1 MARIAPLSIAEAPAL
16 ARAELE
22 RQVAAHG
29 RVTNMKCTLAHSPAA
44 LAALMQWYGLYDV
57 VSPVLGLRATTL
69 FVHAIS
75 AETNCLV
82 CSTFF
87 RRWLVEQGE
96 DPDALVLDDRERA
109 LVEYGR
115 QLAIDAHGVSD
126 QLFVRLAGW
135 LTAEQLVALTAFG
148 GMMIATNVFNN
159 ALQVDL
165 DGYLAPFRKSPAVAA
180 ALKAG
185 NAGP

>member
-1 MARIAPLSIAEAPAL
+1 MARIAPLSIADASEL
-16 ARAELE
+16 ARAELD

-44 LAALMQWYGLYDV
+44 LTALMQWYALYDV

-82 CSTFF
+82 CYTFF
-87 RRWLVEQGE
+87 RRWLMEQGD
-96 DPDALVLDDRERA
+96 DPDALVLNEREQA

-115 QLAIDAHGVSD
+115 QLAVDAHGVSD
-126 QLFVRLAGW
+126 QLFARLASW
-135 LTAEQLVALTAFG
+135 LSTEQLVSLTAFG

-165 DGYLAPFRKSPAVAA
+165 DGYLAPFRKSQAVAV
-180 ALKAG
+180 LKAG
-185 NAGP
+185 QSSR

>member
-1 MARIAPLSIAEAPAL
+1 MARIAPLSIAEAPPL
-16 ARAELE
+16 ARAELD

-44 LAALMQWYGLYDV
+44 LTALMQWYALYDV
-57 VSPVLGLRATTL
+57 VSPVLGLRGTTL
-69 FVHAIS
+69 FVHSIS

-87 RRWLVEQGE
+87 RRWLVEQGD
-96 DPDALVLDDRERA
+96 DPDALQLDDRERA

-115 QLAIDAHGVSD
+115 QLAIDAHGVTD
-126 QLFVRLAGW
+126 GLFARLAGW

-165 DGYLAPFRKSPAVAA
+165 DGYLAPFRKSQAA
-180 ALKAG
+180 LALKAG
-185 NAGP
+185 NAGS